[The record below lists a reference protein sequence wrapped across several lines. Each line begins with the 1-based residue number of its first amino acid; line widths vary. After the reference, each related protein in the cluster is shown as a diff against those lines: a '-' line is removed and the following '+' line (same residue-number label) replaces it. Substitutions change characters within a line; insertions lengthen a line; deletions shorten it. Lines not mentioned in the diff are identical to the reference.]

1 MSLLRAQP
9 YGSGYKY
16 TVEALCTVD
25 FDGTQFAAGDIIP
38 DVLDS
43 FLKPFVETN
52 VDDEEEEEEC
62 DEASI
67 VTNDSDSEDG
77 DASSD
82 DDDDLLSLGAEHPA
96 ARSRT
101 AAAARSRA
109 ARSTAQAKKLET
121 YKKKLMQRRFQWQE
135 K

>member
-1 MSLLRAQP
+1 MSLSTLSTSSLSYQLVYEDGSIQNSSRGHVSLLRAQP

-52 VDDEEEEEEC
+52 VDEEEEEEEC

-82 DDDDLLSLGAEHPA
+82 DDDDQDI
-96 ARSRT
+96 RKRK
-101 AAAARSRA
+101 R
-109 ARSTAQAKKLET
+109 
-121 YKKKLMQRRFQWQE
+121 
-135 K
+135 